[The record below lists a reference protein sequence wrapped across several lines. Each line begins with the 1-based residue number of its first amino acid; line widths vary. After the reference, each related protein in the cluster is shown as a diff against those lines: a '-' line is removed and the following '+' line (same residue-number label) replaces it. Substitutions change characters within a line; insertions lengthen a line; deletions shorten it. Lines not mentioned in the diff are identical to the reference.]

1 MAEKMEN
8 TELVSRIEAEKTK
21 KQNRNGDEQE
31 MTLKLLVVDIHKKKY
46 AFYADQIKEIVANV
60 PVYFVPFVPS
70 YIRGV
75 INRHGEPYT
84 VFDLHALFE
93 HEDLESATF
102 LISNFRNDQVA
113 FLVSSVVEIQKIP
126 ESALHIITAIDDHDS
141 FFLGSVS
148 SKGEEIFL
156 LNLPNILDRLAHDL
170 E

>member
-1 MAEKMEN
+1 MHF
-8 TELVSRIEAEKTK
+8 TLTRSK
-21 KQNRNGDEQE
+21 KLSP
-31 MTLKLLVVDIHKKKY
+31 TC
-46 AFYADQIKEIVANV
+46 
-60 PVYFVPFVPS
+60 PS
-70 YIRGV
+70 ILSPLSLPIFGGV

-84 VFDLHALFE
+84 VFDLHTLFE
-93 HEDLESATF
+93 HETLESATF
-102 LISNFRNDQVA
+102 LISNFRSDQVA